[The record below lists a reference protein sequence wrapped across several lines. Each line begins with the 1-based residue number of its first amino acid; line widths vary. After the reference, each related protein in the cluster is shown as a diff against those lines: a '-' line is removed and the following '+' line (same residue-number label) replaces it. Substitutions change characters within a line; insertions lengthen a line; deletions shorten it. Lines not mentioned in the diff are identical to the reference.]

1 MGKEFLNDLNIHGEG
16 QIQFKTSAGANAGKI
31 DQSGNDLVLSNAVGD
46 IIIGNGSDDVYI
58 GDGTNA
64 VDIRFEQNM
73 AIYADSS
80 STRTLTLGGAN
91 TSLVLESPTI
101 NGSISLNATTIN
113 NKLTFTTANGYIVFD
128 YEPSTGSNAEYTN
141 EVPLLKVDH
150 AGTEK
155 TILSRLTNN
164 AALAIGNDDTVAIV
178 AGDTKAVIK
187 DNYNYAGENIVFASE
202 GGFIAYGFP
211 NNDPSW
217 SNRNVFEFRAF
228 DATAANNG
236 LYIGDGGSTQFIDLS
251 RNLKN
256 IGTVTASGKIS
267 GGEIEGTSLDIN
279 GTSDISGNAVFHG
292 KSSFGAT
299 TSNVYNVHAK
309 GTGWAGDGIAI
320 EATTTNGAVLSLFNT
335 DRHFQIASRGS
346 TLDFRDITDSDT
358 RRFYVDST
366 GNLQPGADSSYSLGT
381 NTNRWENVYADTL
394 YGDGS
399 NITGVSAT
407 DNTKLPLAGGTMT
420 GDITLSTDADI
431 LKAGTNPFRVF
442 TNGTLALSVS
452 ASQNATF
459 AGSVS
464 GTSLVAP
471 DVYAQNLYIASSGTS
486 AVNRIDNDN
495 NQLYITYGGTS
506 NRALEISNSNGNAT
520 FAGDI
525 TFGDSHFIGDDSFDN
540 LHILASSGENV
551 VIQAPSGNSIDLKTA
566 GGSTLN
572 LDSSQNATF
581 AGEITSG
588 RLNITDAGVPIKFT
602 ESGNT
607 GTGKYW
613 RQVLDAGDIR
623 FDVDTTSTNGD
634 GSFSSYNALIQLNAD
649 GHTDIN
655 GNLDVGGGIDVTG
668 NITVSGTVDGV
679 DIAALAAANTGDQD
693 LSSYAPLA
701 SPALTGNPTA
711 PTQSAGNNTTRIA
724 TTAFVSTAVSNL
736 IDNAPDNL
744 NTLNELA
751 EALNDD
757 DDAIVTINTALGNR
771 YTKTESDAKYLLNT
785 TDTLTGVLTLAHSTS
800 AGLIVKNSGN
810 SGQDASIVIRG
821 ARNAPSAGV
830 NPAKLVLQSYDSDA
844 GSGTNVTG
852 GEFYMEATSLT
863 GGGLT
868 DFEVGIRYRKDGS
881 LIDGFKIHD
890 GTFTVN
896 GNIAASN
903 FSGSSSGTNTGDQDL
918 SSYYNSEAD
927 VTQHE
932 GALSIGYD
940 QLTGTVPTWNQD
952 TTGSAGSVAWGNITG
967 KPSTFAP
974 SSHTHD
980 DRYYTESEIQTF
992 FNRGYISRHHETN
1005 LAVGWYT
1012 IATNTGDRA
1021 LGEFQIWDTASSDHQ
1036 SVLFN
1041 ASHHFGTNSSND
1053 ITVLANSRYS
1063 GTNFRY
1069 IRIKENSTY
1078 DGAALQVY
1086 VDGTSNSCSVAIVG
1100 GNAQESGWVIK
1111 DWIADATDPGDVSG
1125 WASFTESCKVDLDN
1139 IINGGIAT
1147 TGLIY
1152 SAPSSGT
1159 ATAQY
1164 RVLTQAD
1171 EGSGNGIDADT
1182 LDGQHASAFQAAGSY
1197 AAASHTHA
1205 ATDITSGTLSTD
1217 RLDSSVIFGN
1227 NSSGTNE
1234 GNFDNWNNLSK
1245 TGFYSDDNATG
1256 KWSTANWSS
1265 VMHFKLYD
1273 NNNNYASQLGFDT
1286 YNADFFY
1293 RMKNNG
1299 TWTDWYEVYHEG
1311 HKPTPAEIGAAAS
1324 SHTHAAGDIT
1334 SGTFANARISESSVT
1349 QHVTGITS
1357 AQSQKLGYIT
1367 VTQAVDLDDVES
1379 KAALGN
1385 TAYGWGNHA
1394 SAGYLT
1400 SFDITTQT
1408 DSKYIRSN
1416 TSDNVTGHTEW
1427 QDDYHVR
1434 LGNSADMRLYHSSGN
1449 NYIDCHTGSL
1459 YIRTNANTD
1468 VGGDIHLRPRSS
1480 ENGVIVRDDAEV
1492 ELYYNNALKMETTS
1506 SGITVLGNVDSNGNV
1521 GNLNTTDD
1529 IGQQM
1534 EYGNTDVATLRC
1546 DANRWRVYFGGG
1558 GQSREAFTVEEGG
1571 EVGIGDSTPSYKLDV
1586 AGTIRATGDVIAYS
1600 DERVKENIKTIDNSL
1615 EKVNKLR
1622 GVEFNKIG
1630 EDKKSIGVI
1639 AQEIEKVL
1647 PEVVKTDDEGM
1658 KSVAYGNV
1666 VGVLIEAVK
1675 ELNKEVEELKTKLNN
1690 GN

>member
-1 MGKEFLNDLNIHGEG
+1 
-16 QIQFKTSAGANAGKI
+16 
-31 DQSGNDLVLSNAVGD
+31 
-46 IIIGNGSDDVYI
+46 
-58 GDGTNA
+58 
-64 VDIRFEQNM
+64 
-73 AIYADSS
+73 
-80 STRTLTLGGAN
+80 
-91 TSLVLESPTI
+91 
-101 NGSISLNATTIN
+101 
-113 NKLTFTTANGYIVFD
+113 
-128 YEPSTGSNAEYTN
+128 
-141 EVPLLKVDH
+141 
-150 AGTEK
+150 
-155 TILSRLTNN
+155 
-164 AALAIGNDDTVAIV
+164 
-178 AGDTKAVIK
+178 
-187 DNYNYAGENIVFASE
+187 
-202 GGFIAYGFP
+202 
-211 NNDPSW
+211 
-217 SNRNVFEFRAF
+217 
-228 DATAANNG
+228 
-236 LYIGDGGSTQFIDLS
+236 
-251 RNLKN
+251 
-256 IGTVTASGKIS
+256 
-267 GGEIEGTSLDIN
+267 
-279 GTSDISGNAVFHG
+279 
-292 KSSFGAT
+292 
-299 TSNVYNVHAK
+299 
-309 GTGWAGDGIAI
+309 
-320 EATTTNGAVLSLFNT
+320 
-335 DRHFQIASRGS
+335 
-346 TLDFRDITDSDT
+346 
-358 RRFYVDST
+358 
-366 GNLQPGADSSYSLGT
+366 
-381 NTNRWENVYADTL
+381 
-394 YGDGS
+394 
-399 NITGVSAT
+399 
-407 DNTKLPLAGGTMT
+407 MT
-420 GDITLSTDADI
+420 GDITMSNNRDIILSTGSITSDGTTFAFDG
-431 LKAGTNPFRVF
+431 AGGKEVLISSARDVRVVIDDNNDDGDNTF
-442 TNGTLALSVS
+442 EVHKHSFASGNELLTLNQSGNLAITGTVTANGT
-452 ASQNATF
+452 
-459 AGSVS
+459 
-464 GTSLVAP
+464 
-471 DVYAQNLYIASSGTS
+471 
-486 AVNRIDNDN
+486 
-495 NQLYITYGGTS
+495 
-506 NRALEISNSNGNAT
+506 
-520 FAGDI
+520 
-525 TFGDSHFIGDDSFDN
+525 
-540 LHILASSGENV
+540 
-551 VIQAPSGNSIDLKTA
+551 
-566 GGSTLN
+566 TL
-572 LDSSQNATF
+572 
-581 AGEITSG
+581 
-588 RLNITDAGVPIKFT
+588 
-602 ESGNT
+602 
-607 GTGKYW
+607 
-613 RQVLDAGDIR
+613 
-623 FDVDTTSTNGD
+623 
-634 GSFSSYNALIQLNAD
+634 
-649 GHTDIN
+649 
-655 GNLDVGGGIDVTG
+655 
-668 NITVSGTVDGV
+668 
-679 DIAALAAANTGDQD
+679 TGDQD
-693 LSSYAPLA
+693 LSGYMPKSGGTFTGSVTGTQFKLNNNVGNTNADSFLVYDDGGSVVYGMTLWNTSATSGEWATMIFGPNQSSRRISFGKANSNFGTNHAGIDELAWLDLDNGNYFTDGNIYPSEQTTHYVSSGRIQNWQTAYNWGNHASAGYASSSHNHAAGDITSGTFADARIAESNVTQHQAALSITESQISDLGSYITGLNFSALGNKGSGTGDYSTSGYLEAGRGSGGVALTHNDGYGNANVTFNHVDGTPEQAGSSGRIVVTTDSTTAKMTFELKDSVSNGTAVNTPSVMELSTSGVYVVGVLNLGHSSDTTLSRHSAGNVSIEGNKIWHAGGLA
-701 SPALTGNPTA
+701 FGYTESGKNYPVELDGSNNAYVNVPWTDNDTVYTHPTHPGDDISIDTGALTG
-711 PTQSAGNNTTRIA
+711 A
-724 TTAFVSTAVSNL
+724 TV
-736 IDNAPDNL
+736 I
-744 NTLNELA
+744 
-751 EALNDD
+751 
-757 DDAIVTINTALGNR
+757 
-771 YTKTESDAKYLLNT
+771 SDLDFNVT
-785 TDTLTGVLTLAHSTS
+785 TDTLGHVTDANATIATRNLTA
-800 AGLIVKNSGN
+800 A
-810 SGQDASIVIRG
+810 
-821 ARNAPSAGV
+821 
-830 NPAKLVLQSYDSDA
+830 
-844 GSGTNVTG
+844 
-852 GEFYMEATSLT
+852 
-863 GGGLT
+863 
-868 DFEVGIRYRKDGS
+868 
-881 LIDGFKIHD
+881 
-890 GTFTVN
+890 
-896 GNIAASN
+896 NIGAAS
-903 FSGSSSGTNTGDQDL
+903 
-918 SSYYNSEAD
+918 
-927 VTQHE
+927 
-932 GALSIGYD
+932 
-940 QLTGTVPTWNQD
+940 
-952 TTGSAGSVAWGNITG
+952 
-967 KPSTFAP
+967 

-1273 NNNNYASQLGFDT
+1273 NNNSYASQLGFDT

-1666 VGVLIEAVK
+1666 VGVLIEAIK

>member
-1 MGKEFLNDLNIHGEG
+1 M
-16 QIQFKTSAGANAGKI
+16 SA
-31 DQSGNDLVLSNAVGD
+31 
-46 IIIGNGSDDVYI
+46 
-58 GDGTNA
+58 
-64 VDIRFEQNM
+64 
-73 AIYADSS
+73 
-80 STRTLTLGGAN
+80 
-91 TSLVLESPTI
+91 ES
-101 NGSISLNATTIN
+101 
-113 NKLTFTTANGYIVFD
+113 
-128 YEPSTGSNAEYTN
+128 
-141 EVPLLKVDH
+141 
-150 AGTEK
+150 
-155 TILSRLTNN
+155 
-164 AALAIGNDDTVAIV
+164 
-178 AGDTKAVIK
+178 
-187 DNYNYAGENIVFASE
+187 
-202 GGFIAYGFP
+202 GFIAYGFP
-211 NNDPSW
+211 GNDTTW
-217 SNRNVFEFRAF
+217 SNRNEFQFRS
-228 DATAANNG
+228 DSTTASDNG
-236 LYIGDGGSTQFIDLS
+236 LYIGDGGKTQFIDLS

-256 IGTVTASGKIS
+256 IASIRGSGNMPFLTDGGSALKIRARSAYFGGTYANDGASDGEVDAESGFRVGGTLVIDSSRNLANIGTISSGAITSSGTVTA
-267 GGEIEGTSLDIN
+267 TSF
-279 GTSDISGNAVFHG
+279 S
-292 KSSFGAT
+292 
-299 TSNVYNVHAK
+299 
-309 GTGWAGDGIAI
+309 
-320 EATTTNGAVLSLFNT
+320 
-335 DRHFQIASRGS
+335 
-346 TLDFRDITDSDT
+346 
-358 RRFYVDST
+358 
-366 GNLQPGADSSYSLGT
+366 
-381 NTNRWENVYADTL
+381 
-394 YGDGS
+394 GDGS
-399 NITGVSAT
+399 NITGVISEWDGTLTGNAT
-407 DNTKLPLAGGTMT
+407 ITSDGSNADGAQLNLKHANNNSTDTIGTIFFGNNADATLSKIVAETNGANNTSNLKFGTSNAGTMGT
-420 GDITLSTDADI
+420 ALTLNAD
-431 LKAGTNPFRVF
+431 N
-442 TNGTLALSVS
+442 S
-452 ASQNATF
+452 ATF
-459 AGSVS
+459 AGNVMPSTDGGATLGAGS
-464 GTSLVAP
+464 PT
-471 DVYAQNLYIASSGTS
+471 NL
-486 AVNRIDNDN
+486 RW
-495 NQLYITYGGTS
+495 GGIE
-506 NRALEISNSNGNAT
+506 LSNG
-520 FAGDI
+520 AG
-525 TFGDSHFIGDDSFDN
+525 
-540 LHILASSGENV
+540 
-551 VIQAPSGNSIDLKTA
+551 IQ
-566 GGSTLN
+566 
-572 LDSSQNATF
+572 
-581 AGEITSG
+581 
-588 RLNITDAGVPIKFT
+588 
-602 ESGNT
+602 
-607 GTGKYW
+607 W
-613 RQVLDAGDIR
+613 
-623 FDVDTTSTNGD
+623 TNGD
-634 GSFSSYNALIQLNAD
+634 ARIIEGLVNNYSLSFQTYNGSAL
-649 GHTDIN
+649 
-655 GNLDVGGGIDVTG
+655 
-668 NITVSGTVDGV
+668 
-679 DIAALAAANTGDQD
+679 
-693 LSSYAPLA
+693 
-701 SPALTGNPTA
+701 
-711 PTQSAGNNTTRIA
+711 
-724 TTAFVSTAVSNL
+724 STAL
-736 IDNAPDNL
+736 RLDG
-744 NTLNELA
+744 
-751 EALNDD
+751 DD
-757 DDAIVTINTALGNR
+757 TATFGGAVTINT
-771 YTKTESDAKYLLNT
+771 DT
-785 TDTLTGVLTLAHSTS
+785 TP
-800 AGLIVKNSGN
+800 GLIVKNNSN
-810 SGQDASIVIRG
+810 SGKDASIVIRG
-821 ARNAPSAGV
+821 ARNNPSAGV

-844 GSGTNVTG
+844 SPAANITG
-852 GEFYMEATSLT
+852 GEFYMEATNLT

-868 DFEVGIRYRKDGS
+868 DFEVGVRYRKDGS
-881 LIDGFKIHD
+881 VIDGFSIHD

-903 FSGSSSGTNTGDQDL
+903 FSGSSSGTNTGDQVSSDFTHDDL
-918 SSYYNSEAD
+918 TGYVANEHIDWTASQTENIHADNYTNTTYSVGDGGLTQNNFTDDDHSKLDGIAAGAD
-927 VTQHE
+927 VTPSWVPSSNPNYITGLNFSALGNKGSGTGNYSTTGYLEAGRGSGGVALTHNDGYGNANVTFNHVDGTPEQAGSSGRIVVTTDSTTAKMTFELKDSVSNGTAVNTPSVMELSTSGVYVVGVLNLGHSSDTTLSRHSAGNVSIE
-932 GALSIGYD
+932 GNKIWHAGGLAFGYTESGKNYPVELDGSNNAYVNVPWTDNDTVYTHPTHPGDDISIDTGALTGATVISDLDFNVTTDTLGHVTDANATIATRNLTAANIGAA
-940 QLTGTVPTWNQD
+940 
-952 TTGSAGSVAWGNITG
+952 S
-967 KPSTFAP
+967 

-1324 SHTHAAGDIT
+1324 SHNHAAGDIT

-1658 KSVAYGNV
+1658 KSVAYGKV

-1675 ELNKEVEELKTKLNN
+1675 ELNI
-1690 GN
+1690 